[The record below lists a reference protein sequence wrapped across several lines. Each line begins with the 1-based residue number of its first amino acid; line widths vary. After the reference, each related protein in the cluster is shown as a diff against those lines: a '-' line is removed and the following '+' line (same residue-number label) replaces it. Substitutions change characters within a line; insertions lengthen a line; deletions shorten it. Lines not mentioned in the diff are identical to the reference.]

1 MSNSPRPE
9 NMTRLEFL
17 SSMQREAWQ
26 RGDRVLVEALLRQHP
41 NELLNDEELLQ
52 LVVGEFQ
59 LRREWGDSP
68 AEGGYAAR
76 FPALKDRLLPLLA
89 KVRASD
95 SPGTS
100 EVDFPATSSPA
111 QSFEV
116 GSIVLTYRLVQQLGD
131 GATGTTWKA
140 RHITLDKDVVLKV
153 LPERLTQNKQLLE
166 RFERETQAVSKLDH
180 PHIVRALDAGEWQGR
195 RYLVMEYAEGF
206 KLSKLV
212 ADGKARSVADVC
224 EVIRQAATGLQ
235 HAHEHG
241 LVHRDVNPDN
251 LIVTKQG
258 KVKVLD
264 LGVALLK
271 GDMPGKKELETITE
285 SGQIPGSPDYMAP
298 EQWEGS
304 HTVDARA
311 DVYALGCTLFFLLTG
326 RAPYS
331 DSQHQS
337 LLSKMQGHIGE
348 AIPDLKAMRAD
359 VPDSIHNLFQS
370 LMAKNP
376 SHRLPTAGLLAKE
389 LATIRKELLE
399 PSRAAVATP
408 AMTPQVAV
416 TAPSPPPPAE
426 PQATEPN
433 SVLAAFADDGNSR
446 EPPKKS
452 HTPPDANTPE
462 AIDDIAGLAAAFQSP
477 SQKNSHA
484 AKRGPLSQKPKLMWI
499 GAAAVCLGIVGAIF
513 AFKNPSSAK
522 LKPTKTSVAKQE
534 AEKKESSKK
543 NTAKKVTSASASKKS
558 KDAQPAAALPLP
570 ELVQRV
576 DRGIV
581 RIDTFNAS
589 NQPLGHG
596 TGFVIDDSGLVATN
610 FHVVDLAAK
619 ATATFEEGKTVEIKG
634 LRAWDQDGDLAI
646 LELAEVDRF
655 IEVLPLNKEVR
666 RERAIDVVAI
676 GHPQGFKFVIT
687 PGIISAIH
695 RTDQLP
701 EEYRQELRAPDDYTW
716 LQIDAAINSGNSGG
730 PLMNRQGEVI
740 GIITWVVKG
749 AQNLN
754 FAIDVR
760 HLRQLYTQ
768 RQPTA
773 VALSEVTGPFGD
785 LVSLVKEFENNM
797 QILMDGARRSKS
809 RDEAIAFI
817 QQNHPAVEVLPR
829 INALA
834 ERFRQGHVAL
844 PAWSVMCRMVD
855 ASCPVTCDETFR
867 LAADR
872 ICQTHRDDERIMN
885 SLLSLRHSRLPSA
898 QALLKRLS
906 QESQQ
911 DKIKAWALYALAG
924 SLREASPGKPPAES
938 IEVLEQMKR
947 DYGHLQHNGY
957 MISDICESEIFT
969 AKFLSIGCTA
979 QDIVG
984 QDQDAQEFKLSDFRG
999 KVVVLDFWADWCPH
1013 CVAMYPLERILVEKH
1028 AKRPFALLG
1037 INADK
1042 ADRFRQVID
1051 SKQVTWRNWC
1061 DGPGGP
1067 ISEAWHVSSY
1077 PTLYVLDHNG
1087 VIRYRDVR
1095 GAELEA
1101 AVEKLLAELP
1111 ASK

>member
-1 MSNSPRPE
+1 MSNASRPE

-17 SSMQREAWQ
+17 SSVQREAWQ

-41 NELLNDEELLQ
+41 SELLNDEELLQ
-52 LVVGEFQ
+52 LVIGEFQ
-59 LRREWGDSP
+59 LRRQWGDSP
-68 AEGGYAAR
+68 TEGGFAAR

-89 KVRASD
+89 KARASD

-100 EVDFPATSSPA
+100 EVQLPATSPTR
-111 QSFEV
+111 QSLEV
-116 GSIVLTYRLVQQLGD
+116 GSTVLTYRLVQLLGD

-140 RHITLDKDVVLKV
+140 RHVTLDKDVVLKV
-153 LPERLTQNKQLLE
+153 LPERLTQNKPLLE

-180 PHIVRALDAGEWQGR
+180 PHIVRALDAGEWQGL

-212 ADGKARSVADVC
+212 ADGKVRSVADVC

-241 LVHRDVNPDN
+241 LVHRDIHPDN

-258 KVKVLD
+258 KVKVLN

-271 GDMPGKKELETITE
+271 GDTPGKPDLATITE
-285 SGQIPGSPDYMAP
+285 PGEMLGSPDYMAP
-298 EQWEGS
+298 EQWDDS
-304 HTVDARA
+304 HTVDTRA

-337 LLSKMQGHIGE
+337 VLSKMQGHTLE
-348 AIPDLKAMRAD
+348 PIPDLKAMRAD
-359 VPDSIHNLFQS
+359 VPDSVNNLFQS

-376 SHRLPTAGLLAKE
+376 SHRLPTAALLAKE
-389 LATIRKELLE
+389 LTTIRKELLE
-399 PSRAAVATP
+399 PSRAAAPTP
-408 AMTPQVAV
+408 PKAAV
-416 TAPSPPPPAE
+416 TASPPPSPAE
-426 PQATEPN
+426 PQATESN
-433 SVLAAFADDGNSR
+433 SVLAAFADDGSSR
-446 EPPKKS
+446 KPSKETRAAS
-452 HTPPDANTPE
+452 DANTPE

-477 SQKNSHA
+477 SPKNSRAVKH
-484 AKRGPLSQKPKLMWI
+484 GPVSQKQKLVWI
-499 GAAAVCLGIVGAIF
+499 GAAVVCLGVVGSIF
-513 AFKNPSSAK
+513 VFKTLSSAK
-522 LKPTKTSVAKQE
+522 QKPSKASVAKQE
-534 AEKKESSKK
+534 AEKKETSKK
-543 NTAKKVTSASASKKS
+543 NTAKKVTSTSASKKS
-558 KDAQPAAALPLP
+558 KNAQPPPALPLP

-596 TGFVIDDSGLVATN
+596 TGFVIDDGGLVATN
-610 FHVVDLAAK
+610 FHVVDQAAK
-619 ATATFEEGKTVEIKG
+619 ATATFEEGKTVDIKG

-646 LELAEVDRF
+646 LELGEVDRF
-655 IEVLPLNKEVR
+655 VEVLPLNKEVR

-740 GIITWVVKG
+740 GIITWVVQG

-760 HLRQLYTQ
+760 HLRQLYSQ
-768 RQPTA
+768 RQPMA
-773 VALSEVTGPFGD
+773 VALAEVTGPIGE
-785 LVSLVKEFENNM
+785 LATLWSQYEGKM
-797 QILMDGARRSKS
+797 QILVEGARRSKS

-817 QQNHPAVEVLPR
+817 QQNHPAVDVLPR

-855 ASCPVTCDETFR
+855 ASCPATCDETFR

-924 SLREASPGKPPAES
+924 SLREASPGKPSAES
-938 IEVLEQMKR
+938 IAVLEQMKR

-979 QDIVG
+979 QDIFG
-984 QDQDAQEFKLSDFRG
+984 QDQDGQEFKLSDFRG

-1042 ADRFRQVID
+1042 ADRFRQVLD
-1051 SKQVTWRNWC
+1051 SKQVTWRNWI